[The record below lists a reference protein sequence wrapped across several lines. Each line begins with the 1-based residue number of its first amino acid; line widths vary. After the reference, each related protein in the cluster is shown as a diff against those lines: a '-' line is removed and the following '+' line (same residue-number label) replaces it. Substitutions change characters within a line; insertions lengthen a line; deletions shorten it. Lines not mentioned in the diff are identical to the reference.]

1 MPPSIPKDIIPGVHD
16 PAATAAAAVSTA
28 TSSVAAATATTTT
41 EPFKTLPRYTLAE
54 ISRHSTRQSTWLI
67 YRSQVLDVTKWISSH
82 PGGEQT
88 LLRFAGMDAT
98 DEIRAFHDDWVLEEK
113 VRRFVI
119 GTVDYGNDDD
129 AFSELVRDFRELG
142 QTFDQ
147 LGYFR
152 VSPFFYVKKLVWV
165 FSIFFTTLFLLFH
178 NKKPYDADTDSNNDS
193 LPIPIALVAAT
204 LLGLFWQ
211 QFAFIGHDVGHMSTR
226 THARDHIPVPH
237 LSALVTFFNGI
248 SVAWWKATHN
258 VHHAVPNSI
267 DCDPDI
273 AHLPVFALHKGM
285 FGGLF
290 NKYHGRVMEFDWV
303 ARRVF
308 VPYQHFWYYPIM
320 MVARFNLY
328 FQSGIFL
335 VNGLM
340 SRKKGGDGHK
350 GRTILDSV
358 AFVGFFL
365 WLGLLLWHIPG
376 SLLEKA
382 VFFFWSHAVAGLL
395 NVQITLSHF
404 PRPIFGAESC
414 TGAMSNKDET
424 DLDTTKVSNGN
435 DNAKVDDV
443 LVNNI
448 KYGGDF
454 YTRNI
459 LASLD
464 VSCPRFLD
472 WFHGGLQFQTLH
484 HIYPRIGREHLRT
497 IEPVIAS
504 LCKKHGL
511 PYTRMTFWECNLEV
525 VKVLRE
531 AASEARKWSPLIY
544 EAMCAHG

>member
-1 MPPSIPKDIIPGVHD
+1 MPPSIPKDIIPDVHD
-16 PAATAAAAVSTA
+16 AAIAAAAVTTA
-28 TSSVAAATATTTT
+28 TSLVTAATATTTT
-41 EPFKTLPRYTLAE
+41 KPTKTLPSYSLSE

-98 DEIRAFHDDWVLEEK
+98 DEIRAFHDDWVLEDK
-113 VRRFVI
+113 IRHFVI
-119 GTVDYGNDDD
+119 GTVDYGSDDG
-129 AFSELVRDFRELG
+129 AASELVRDFRELG
-142 QTFDQ
+142 HAFDR

-152 VSPFFYVKKLVWV
+152 VSPVFYVKKLVWV
-165 FSIFFTTLFLLFH
+165 FSIFFAVLYLLFGTAKRH
-178 NKKPYDADTDSNNDS
+178 DSNNHS
-193 LPIPIALVAAT
+193 LPIPTLLLAAT
-204 LLGLFWQ
+204 LLGIFWQ
-211 QFAFIGHDVGHMSTR
+211 QFAFIGHDVGHMSAR
-226 THARDHIPVPH
+226 AHARDHIPVPQ
-237 LSALVTFFNGI
+237 LSALVTLFNGI

-290 NKYHGRVMEFDWV
+290 NKYHGRVMEFDWL

-328 FQSGIFL
+328 LQSGIFL
-335 VNGLM
+335 ANGLIA
-340 SRKKGGDGHK
+340 RTKGGDGHK
-350 GRTILDSV
+350 GRTVLDAV

-365 WLGLLLWHIPG
+365 WLGVLLWHVPG
-376 SLLEKA
+376 SILEKTA
-382 VFFFWSHAVAGLL
+382 FFFWSHAVAGLL

-404 PRPIFGAESC
+404 SRPIFGAEYC
-414 TGAMSNKDET
+414 TGAKSNEDEIDHDDEHQSNCT
-424 DLDTTKVSNGN
+424 DD
-435 DNAKVDDV
+435 AKENEV
-443 LVNNI
+443 LVNNA

-464 VSCPRFLD
+464 VSCPRSLD

-497 IEPVIAS
+497 VEPVIAS

-511 PYTRMTFWECNLEV
+511 PYTRLTFWECNLEV
-525 VKVLRE
+525 VRVLKE
-531 AASEARKWSPLIY
+531 AASEARRWSPLIY